1 MKTKQTQLLVQIII
15 NRLSL
20 LMVNR
25 EKASRLKWGAFVIL
39 TFINITVGIVWI
51 PNRLQIS
58 ETWIRIDAIWD
69 RIEKVIFL
77 LVDASL
83 NIYFI
88 YLVRTRLISN
98 GLTKYNTL
106 FAVNIAMVIISI
118 SLDVSSSTTSSK
130 TSKFKRTNNLKGRL
144 NWAHVSSS
152 CRSVSVSGPS
162 RTDLRSADESC
173 HRYLEFQCFAYLTK
187 LYIEMNM
194 AELIKKVVRATQHGD
209 KDGRSTSGIG
219 PSGKSSRTTDVPRGG
234 ISEENGRSR
243 FSGLISRGASKASPT
258 RYTAHIELGSTE
270 DVSTSRQHGQGS
282 SQPPQPTIGI
292 HKTVITEIV
301 SSKVEDDDTPRS
313 ESSSTRQL
321 NGKYGV

>member
-1 MKTKQTQLLVQIII
+1 MAGFLVPPWYKEEVVTNLHMNIASIFWGLCFGVAIFTAAKASKQTASSWSRARRATAVLTWLYMWGTIETSFWIWFFII
-15 NRLSL
+15 
-20 LMVNR
+20 
-25 EKASRLKWGAFVIL
+25 
-39 TFINITVGIVWI
+39 GIVWI

-106 FAVNIAMVIISI
+106 FAVNITMVIISI
-118 SLDVSSSTTSSK
+118 SMDVVLIGLMS
-130 TSKFKRTNNLKGRL
+130 LPV
-144 NWAHVSSS
+144 AV
-152 CRSVSVSGPS
+152 V
-162 RTDLRSADESC
+162 
-173 HRYLEFQCFAYLTK
+173 YLEFQCFAYLTK